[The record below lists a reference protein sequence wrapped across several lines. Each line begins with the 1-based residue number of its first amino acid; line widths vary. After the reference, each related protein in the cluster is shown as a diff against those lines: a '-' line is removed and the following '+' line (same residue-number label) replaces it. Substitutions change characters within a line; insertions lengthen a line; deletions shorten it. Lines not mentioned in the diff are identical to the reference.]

1 MASDFLKN
9 LQNAVETGEFNSE
22 AAKKINEIDE
32 KAKTVENVQ
41 EKVMKAEAEYIPEEE
56 ALKSA
61 EYEQEMEKIKMQDAV
76 NKQLATLIEI
86 EDMVKLSISDMI
98 SFANELKEKFGA
110 EFEAKNPMFADLL
123 SKINE
128 INMRYNN
135 SIINN

>member
-9 LQNAVETGEFNSE
+9 LQNAVETGDFNSE

-61 EYEQEMEKIKMQDAV
+61 EYEQEMEKIKIQDAV